1 MLTEGHSA
9 PKGTKVG
16 GLRKSDYWKLPIIST
31 GEAPLTADNSK
42 GGAKNRVLELR
53 VSENLFPDAPAMAD
67 AVKANYG
74 WAGARWIDA
83 IIKSRKKDEL
93 KDMRTMYKV
102 MYSRLNTF
110 KTYTDKQIASMSL
123 VLLADYF
130 SDVWIFKQEP
140 GAAIKSTFQF
150 AEEMSKFLVTRQE
163 ADIVANAWE
172 FTQGWLARNRN
183 HFNSLY
189 DECWGVIDG
198 TDVYV
203 IADIFK
209 DALNE
214 AGYNPRASLQG
225 FKDNGCLIPYP
236 SENRLTFKKRI
247 NGVGVWCYR
256 LKANIEMHNS
266 EGEFPSYLQ
275 EGIPDVP
282 E

>member
-1 MLTEGHSA
+1 M
-9 PKGTKVG
+9 
-16 GLRKSDYWKLPIIST
+16 
-31 GEAPLTADNSK
+31 
-42 GGAKNRVLELR
+42 
-53 VSENLFPDAPAMAD
+53 
-67 AVKANYG
+67 
-74 WAGARWIDA
+74 
-83 IIKSRKKDEL
+83 
-93 KDMRTMYKV
+93 
-102 MYSRLNTF
+102 
-110 KTYTDKQIASMSL
+110 
-123 VLLADYF
+123 
-130 SDVWIFKQEP
+130 
-140 GAAIKSTFQF
+140 
-150 AEEMSKFLVTRQE
+150 
-163 ADIVANAWE
+163 
-172 FTQGWLARNRN
+172 RNRN

-256 LKANIEMHNS
+256 LKANIETHNS
-266 EGEFPSYLQ
+266 EGEFPSYLRK
-275 EGIPDVP
+275 EIPDVP